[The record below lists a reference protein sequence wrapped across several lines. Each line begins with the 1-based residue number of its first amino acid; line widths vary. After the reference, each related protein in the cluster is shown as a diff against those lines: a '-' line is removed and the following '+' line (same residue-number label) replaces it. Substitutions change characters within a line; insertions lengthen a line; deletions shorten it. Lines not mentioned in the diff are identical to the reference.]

1 MTRNSLVKGMV
12 AYEQL
17 CRSIEESVRRSCEG
31 KRVGIAFSGGM
42 DSGLLAALAS
52 RYARSVTCY
61 TCGTDDSFD
70 VAAGR
75 ELAEKLEIPWVQ
87 CRISEDDIEDTIREF
102 ILATKVSDPFTIS
115 YDLQLFTVCREA
127 DERVIISG
135 QGSDEYF
142 GGCANSVNDD
152 DAEYEAVRAWG
163 IERMMKVSIPCELSI
178 ASHFKKKLCYPYL
191 DEEVVRRVGEV
202 DPGELRPSTLEDRKS
217 VLKTIASDLGFP
229 MLAHRTKKAS
239 QYGSNTTEL
248 IRGQARKKGIRYN
261 RYIAEIYES
270 LGLRNANL
278 LRDSAVDVRMDPILL
293 HDAEEILEQ
302 KGMTHSEAVA
312 AFYRKMVKEGNL
324 SFLD

>member
-1 MTRNSLVKGMV
+1 LARYEGLGM
-12 AYEQL
+12 A
-17 CRSIEESVRRSCEG
+17 IEESVRRSCEG

-42 DSGLLAALAS
+42 DSGLLAALAK
-52 RYARSVTCY
+52 RYAKSVTCY

-75 ELAEKLEIPWVQ
+75 ELAAKLDIPWIQ
-87 CRISEDDIEDTIREF
+87 CRISEENIEDTIREF

-115 YDLQLFTVCREA
+115 YDLQLFTVCRDA
-127 DERVIISG
+127 SERIIISG

-142 GGCANSVNDD
+142 GGCASSVNDD
-152 DAEYEAVRAWG
+152 DEEYEAVRAWG
-163 IERMMKVSIPCELSI
+163 IERMMKVSMPCELSI
-178 ASHFKKKLCYPYL
+178 ASHFKKRLCYPYL
-191 DEEVVRRVGEV
+191 DKEVVRRVGEV
-202 DPGELRPSTLEDRKS
+202 DPGELRPSSLEDRKS
-217 VLKTIASDLGFP
+217 VLKTIASELGFP

-248 IRGQARKKGIRYN
+248 IRGQARKKGVRYN
-261 RYIAEIYES
+261 RYIADIYES

-278 LRDSAVDVRMDPILL
+278 LRDSAVDVRMDPILV
-293 HDAEEILEQ
+293 HDAEEILERN
-302 KGMTHSEAVA
+302 GMTHSEAVA

>member
-1 MTRNSLVKGMV
+1 MAR
-12 AYEQL
+12 YEEL
-17 CRSIEESVRRSCEG
+17 GRAIEESVRSSCEG

-42 DSGLLAALAS
+42 DSGLLATLAK
-52 RYARSVTCY
+52 RYAKSVTCY
-61 TCGTDDSFD
+61 TCGSDDSFD

-75 ELAEKLEIPWVQ
+75 ELAEMLDIPWVQ
-87 CRISEDDIEDTIREF
+87 CRISEENIEDTVREF

-115 YDLQLFTVCREA
+115 YELQLFTVCRA
-127 DERVIISG
+127 AGERVIISG

-142 GGCANSVNDD
+142 GGCASSVSDD
-152 DAEYEAVRAWG
+152 DAEYEAIRTWG
-163 IERMMKVSIPCELSI
+163 IERMMKVSMPCELSI

-191 DEEVVRRVGEV
+191 DEEVVRRVGEI
-202 DPGELRPSTLEDRKS
+202 DPGELRPTSLENRKS
-217 VLKTIASDLGFP
+217 VLKTIAADLGFP

-248 IRGQARKKGIRYN
+248 IRGQARKKGVRYN
-261 RYIAEIYES
+261 RYIANIYES

-278 LRDSAVDVRMDPILL
+278 LRDSAVDVRMDPILV
-293 HDAEEILEQ
+293 HDAEEILER

-324 SFLD
+324 DFLGYGSDSER